1 MSIDVPVTFLDL
13 CQRLRRECGVA
24 GTGPSTVVG
33 QVGEMARIVG
43 WIQSAWMDIQET
55 HQDWEFFRGTIS
67 FPLDGIKT
75 IWKLA
80 DIQTASGVATFA
92 ANFSRWER
100 DSFRNYLTATGLASE
115 VFMEHI
121 GYARWRD
128 SYLYG
133 ALRTSFTR
141 PIVMSIAPDKALVFG
156 PMGAS
161 GYTVLG
167 DFYTAP
173 QKFKEDTNTD
183 TPCSGLVVPA
193 GSGNTIW
200 PIQHNMM
207 IVYRAMMFYGSYEN
221 AAEVYNHGEKEFK
234 KIINRINGDRLPE
247 IQGAGALA

>member
-1 MSIDVPVTFLDL
+1 MSVDVPTTFLDL
-13 CQRLRRECGVA
+13 CQRLRRECGIN
-24 GTGPSTVVG
+24 GTGPSTVAA
-33 QVGEMARIVG
+33 QVGEMARVVG
-43 WIQSAWMDIQET
+43 WIQSAWIDIQET

-75 IWKLA
+75 IWKLS

-100 DSFRNYLTATGLASE
+100 DSFRNYQTSIGLNSE
-115 VFMEHI
+115 IFMEHV

-128 SYLYG
+128 AYFYG
-133 ALRTSFTR
+133 ALRGVFTR

-161 GYTVLG
+161 GYTVVG

-173 QKFKEDTNTD
+173 QAFSGDND
-183 TPCSGLVVPA
+183 TPCSGLVAPA

-200 PIQHNMM
+200 PKQHNMM
-207 IVYRAMMFYGSYEN
+207 IVYRAMMFYGAYEN
-221 AAEVYNHGEKEFK
+221 AAEIYNQGEREFK
-234 KIINRINGDRLPE
+234 KMINRINADRLPE